1 MICLPTRVDMSDEE
15 RKAGP
20 NKEEE
25 NKNAKDGAEFI
36 RLKVMGQVGNLGT

>member
-1 MICLPTRVDMSDEE
+1 MSCLLAREDMSDEE

-25 NKNAKDGAEFI
+25 GKNAKDGAEFI
-36 RLKVMGQVGNLGT
+36 RLKVMGQVGNLWT